1 MRATNQWLPE
11 IAVSAMPACSLRLM
25 TYNIHSC
32 VGNDGRLSV
41 DRVADVIAKMQPHVV
56 ALQEVD
62 VGQARSGGSNQCELR
77 ARRCG
82 DVLLLCR
89 ATPRWRSLRKRHP
102 ELVPY
107 DQRSP
112 RDTPCQERQ
121 ITRTSRGAMGQSR
134 NRRAPAS
141 SCEYAL
147 SLDRRERLEQARA
160 LFCDR
165 VDRAPRRPAAGGVR

>member
-62 VGQARSGGSNQCELR
+62 VGQARSGGSNQCELL
-77 ARRCG
+77 ARRVG
-82 DVLLLCR
+82 MDFLF
-89 ATPRWRSLRKRHP
+89 
-102 ELVPY
+102 
-107 DQRSP
+107 SP
-112 RDTPCQERQ
+112 
-121 ITRTSRGAMGQSR
+121 
-134 NRRAPAS
+134 
-141 SCEYAL
+141 
-147 SLDRRERLEQARA
+147 ARPH
-160 LFCDR
+160 D
-165 VDRAPRRPAAGGVR
+165 GGHYGNAIL